1 MKLFGSSTTL
11 ASLKEIDICRCV
23 NAIGSWLY
31 GIGLLLANGFIIVP
45 PSFLQA
51 TKGMRSSRFCL
62 HPAGDTPSSCRLFD
76 AIVSHCVP
84 VIVSDK
90 IELPFEDEL
99 DYTEFALF
107 FSAEEAIRPRD
118 YLLNYLRNI
127 DKEHWLR
134 MWKRLKEVSHHFHYQ
149 HPPKTDDAVNMIWK
163 QVQRK
168 LPAAQLAIH
177 RLQRHNLADRM

>member
-1 MKLFGSSTTL
+1 VRRK
-11 ASLKEIDICRCV
+11 
-23 NAIGSWLY
+23 
-31 GIGLLLANGFIIVP
+31 LANLLENRTDLHFVNSLLSEEGVE
-45 PSFLQA
+45 QA

-118 YLLNYLRNI
+118 YLLNYLRNF